1 MIHFSLFIFQVV
13 QYKVQSRLEEQRKK
27 ALDIQL
33 NFIVD
38 QTEKYSS
45 WLAESLKN
53 QPASNEGSTAPTS
66 PVSTTKRGDDEEFE
80 GTDESDE
87 SDVEE
92 TILEE
97 EEMEQ
102 KVKIWHIVNYHDYT
116 FLNGRLTV
124 DY

>member
-1 MIHFSLFIFQVV
+1 M
-13 QYKVQSRLEEQRKK
+13 EEKRKK
-27 ALDIQL
+27 ALDVQL

-66 PVSTTKRGDDEEFE
+66 PVSSTKGDDDVDEEFD
-80 GTDESDE
+80 GSDQSDE
-87 SDVEE
+87 EE

-97 EEMEQ
+97 EELEE
-102 KVKIWHIVNYHDYT
+102 KV
-116 FLNGRLTV
+116 LNHS
-124 DY
+124 